1 MTREEAIRL
10 LDPETTAEAIAEIE
24 YYAGFNAKTAS
35 IQAIT
40 EACEL
45 AVEDM
50 RRQIETN
57 EEETLTAGL
66 LRRLIGNRNIPE
78 LSRLIEGVDDSHRLD
93 LLDLAGAE
101 IVAYKLWTIEDIK
114 DSLIGL
120 GYPVT
125 EENISAVI
133 KSGDLGELCD
143 CTDTDWEIIHDA
155 IRENAKK

>member
-50 RRQIETN
+50 RKQTPMKPIDN
-57 EEETLTAGL
+57 EEMWQFEC
-66 LRRLIGNRNIPE
+66 
-78 LSRLIEGVDDSHRLD
+78 
-93 LLDLAGAE
+93 
-101 IVAYKLWTIEDIK
+101 
-114 DSLIGL
+114 
-120 GYPVT
+120 PVC
-125 EENISAVI
+125 
-133 KSGDLGELCD
+133 GEVVVLYHDGKPHHCK
-143 CTDTDWEIIHDA
+143 CGQAIDWEGI
-155 IRENAKK
+155 E